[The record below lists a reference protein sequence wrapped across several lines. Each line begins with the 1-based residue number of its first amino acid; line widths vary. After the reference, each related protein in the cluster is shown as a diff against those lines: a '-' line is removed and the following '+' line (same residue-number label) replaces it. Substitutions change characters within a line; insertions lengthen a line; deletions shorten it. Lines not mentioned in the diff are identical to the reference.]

1 MRKRLTLHLQE
12 GLAITKDMRISALK
26 KSTIAIAAVLVA
38 GGLSYALWPT
48 TSQTA
53 ASDSDISME
62 YGVLANVLM
71 PETLSQNAQIGQLA
85 FEAKCAACHG
95 VNAAGKDRIAPPL
108 IHIIYE
114 PNHHGAEAFQRAA
127 AEGVRGHHWPFGN
140 MPPVEGVTRGDVAM
154 IIAYIRELQRANGIN

>member
-12 GLAITKDMRISALK
+12 GLAITKDMRISALM

-38 GGLSYALWPT
+38 GGLGYALWPT

-53 ASDSDISME
+53 ASEPDISME
-62 YGVLANVLM
+62 NGVLANVLM

-95 VNAAGKDRIAPPL
+95 VNAAGKDGIAPPL

-114 PNHHGAEAFQRAA
+114 PSHHGDEAFQRAA